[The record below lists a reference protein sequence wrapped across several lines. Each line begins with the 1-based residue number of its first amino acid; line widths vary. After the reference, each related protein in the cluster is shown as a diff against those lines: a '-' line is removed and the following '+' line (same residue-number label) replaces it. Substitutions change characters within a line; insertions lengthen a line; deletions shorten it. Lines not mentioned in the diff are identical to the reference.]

1 LDTTHRDR
9 TAWQLK
15 RERSLLANL
24 GRGLDCS
31 TWLYTHPITPPLSSH
46 RHRCGTGELK
56 LVIAHGGGYFPHNM
70 GRLDRNVK
78 NAPSAEHKK
87 HYAQAQ
93 RVSQTLEQLDTHRFE
108 LIGADACCCGSPDR
122 GEIGIEK
129 AVAELPYGQPGVLA
143 ML

>member
-56 LVIAHGGGYFPHNM
+56 LVIAYGGGYFPHNM

-78 NAPSAEHKK
+78 NAPQSIKNITRKPSEYLK
-87 HYAQAQ
+87 
-93 RVSQTLEQLDTHRFE
+93 RSNSWIPT
-108 LIGADACCCGSPDR
+108 GSS
-122 GEIGIEK
+122 
-129 AVAELPYGQPGVLA
+129 
-143 ML
+143 